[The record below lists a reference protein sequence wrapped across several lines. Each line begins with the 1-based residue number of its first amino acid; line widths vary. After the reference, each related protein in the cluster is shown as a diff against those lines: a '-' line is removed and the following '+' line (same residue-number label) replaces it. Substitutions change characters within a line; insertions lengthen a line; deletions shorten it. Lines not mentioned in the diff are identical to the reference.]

1 MLDGKR
7 NARPEPQA
15 KPLPAGVLGLE
26 QKCLKN
32 SARSLMAIGADGP
45 IRASAISASPSGA
58 SAPVRFSQGEQF
70 GPAIWRHARLDLSAD
85 FDPIKLGVFKAKL
98 TELEGQ

>member
-1 MLDGKR
+1 MERGTR
-7 NARPEPQA
+7 GPEPQA

-45 IRASAISASPSGA
+45 IRESAISASPSGA
-58 SAPVRFSQGEQF
+58 SAPVRFSQGEQV
-70 GPAIWRHARLDLSAD
+70 GPAIWRHARSVLGAPFEPLKS
-85 FDPIKLGVFKAKL
+85 GVFEAKL
-98 TELEGQ
+98 TALDGK

>member
-1 MLDGKR
+1 LT
-7 NARPEPQA
+7 
-15 KPLPAGVLGLE
+15 
-26 QKCLKN
+26 N

-70 GPAIWRHARLDLSAD
+70 RPGYPAPCSPRLDLSAD
-85 FDPIKLGVFKAKL
+85 FDPIKLGVFEAKL
-98 TELEGQ
+98 TALDGE

>member
-26 QKCLKN
+26 QKCLTN

-70 GPAIWRHARLDLSAD
+70 LGPAIRRHARLDLSGG
-85 FDPIKLGVFKAKL
+85 FDPINQGFLRPS
-98 TELEGQ
+98 